1 MINQTQEHDMRSN
14 PSDKLWAYLDSGD
27 MLKVIVENRPW
38 EDVTSRSLLRF
49 RPRMVEVCRERFPGI
64 STDQN
69 ANAFVEGREFKDL
82 IVNEEIPSNLP
93 AVLRDLAIA
102 AREAAEANPLA

>member
-1 MINQTQEHDMRSN
+1 MRNESMEHDMRSTET
-14 PSDKLWAYLDSGD
+14 DKLWAYLDSGN

-49 RPRMVEVCRERFPGI
+49 RPRMVEVCPERFPNV

-69 ANAFVEGREFKDL
+69 ANAHVKGQEFKGL